1 MTELTR
7 AYSVL
12 EIKSIDEE
20 HRVIEGIASTP
31 KTDRMGDIVE
41 SMGAR
46 FALPLPLLLDHNSRE
61 QVGHVEFAK
70 PTKNG
75 IPFRARVQRIDE
87 PGQAKDLVDKAWHF
101 AKYGLR
107 KFVSIGFRALEDGVE
122 RMAEGGY
129 RFTSWEW
136 LELSLVSIPAQP
148 EAVINQLKSLDA
160 DLLAASGHKRSV
172 IEHQIRPAPR
182 HSSTKV
188 VKAEEANPMKK
199 SIAEQIAG
207 FDATRASKA
216 AAIATIMEKAADE
229 GVTLDAAQKEEHDG
243 LVADVKEID
252 EHLKRLRDLEQ
263 MNLSKAIVVEP
274 THVRSV
280 EDAGRVRDPIRVQV
294 LPKKVAPGI
303 GFTRMVMALARSQG
317 NPMLAHEIAKANE
330 QWRAETPD
338 VETVLKAAVAAGT
351 MSDSTWAAPLVQYQ
365 NLASEFIEYTRPLT
379 IIGRIPGLRRVP
391 FKVKIPRQTGASS
404 VGWVGEAK
412 VRKVSAQA
420 FDSVTLD
427 FANIAGIVVITKELL
442 RHGQPSSEMLVRDD
456 LAKGIVQFM
465 DGQFVDPTKAA
476 DDVSPASITNGVT
489 PIVATGTTAAHLRAD
504 FKSAVQAYLDA
515 DLTPADGV
523 VIMSQGLALAISLMT
538 NDLGN
543 PEFPGITMNGGT
555 FMGLPV
561 VASESV
567 PATGGSPTD
576 GGLIIL
582 AKAGDI
588 LLADEGGITVDA
600 SREASL
606 QMDDSPD
613 SPATASTN
621 MISLFQHGMIGIR
634 AEREINWKKR
644 RSASVQYISSAKYTD
659 S

>member
-1 MTELTR
+1 MNR
-7 AYSVL
+7 AYSIL
-12 EIKSIDEE
+12 DIKSVDEDQ
-20 HRVIEGIASTP
+20 RIIEGIASTP
-31 KTDRMGDIVE
+31 SADRMGDVVE
-41 SMGAR
+41 PMGAQ
-46 FALPLPLLLDHNSRE
+46 FKLPMPLLWQHDSRQPIGE
-61 QVGHVEFAK
+61 VFFAK

-75 IPFRARVQRIDE
+75 IPFKAKLAQVDE
-87 PGQAKDLVDKAWHF
+87 PGKLKDRLDEAWQSIKIGLVRA
-101 AKYGLR
+101 
-107 KFVSIGFRALEDGVE
+107 VSIGFRSIEYSIMEDG
-122 RMAEGGY
+122 GW
-129 RFTSWEW
+129 RFLEWEW
-136 LELSLVSIPAQP
+136 LELSAVTIPANADATIQT
-148 EAVINQLKSLDA
+148 IKSIDTEQR
-160 DLLAASGHKRSV
+160 AASGRKLDDDERST
-172 IEHQIRPAPR
+172 RPAPR
-182 HSSTKV
+182 HSQTKV
-188 VKAEEANPMKK
+188 VKAQEANPMKK

-207 FDATRASKA
+207 FKATRADKA
-216 AAIATIMEKAADE
+216 AKISAILEKAADE
-229 GVTLDAAQKEEHDG
+229 GVTLDAAQKEEHDD
-243 LVADVKEID
+243 LVTDVKEID
-252 EHLKRLRDLEQ
+252 EHIERLENLEKI
-263 MNLSKAIVVEP
+263 NLAKASPVEQIR
-274 THVRSV
+274 TV
-280 EDAGRVRDPIRVQV
+280 EDAGRQRDPIRVQV
-294 LPKKVAPGI
+294 LPKKVEQGI
-303 GFTRMVMALARSQG
+303 GFTRMVMAIARAQG
-317 NPMLAHEIAKANE
+317 NLMQAHEIAKANE

-338 VETVLKAAVAAGT
+338 VEAVLKTAVSAGT
-351 MSDSTWAAPLVQYQ
+351 VADSTWAAPLVQYQ
-365 NLASEFIEYTRPLT
+365 NLANEFIEYTRPLT

-412 VRKVSAQA
+412 VRKVSALA

-427 FANIAGIVVITKELL
+427 FANIAGIVVISKELL

-465 DGQFVDPTKAA
+465 DGQFVDPTKAS
-476 DDVSPASITNGVT
+476 DDVSPASITYGVT
-489 PIVATGTTAAHLRAD
+489 PVTATGTTAAALRAD
-504 FKSAVQAYLDA
+504 IKSLVQSFLDA

-523 VIMSQGLALAISLMT
+523 WIMSQGTALAISLMM

-543 PEFPGITMNGGT
+543 ADFPGISMNGGT
-555 FMGLPV
+555 LQGLPV
-561 VASESV
+561 VTSESV

-606 QMDDSPD
+606 QMDDAPD

-644 RSASVQYISSAKYTD
+644 RSTSVQFIQSAKYAD